1 MRRGFGKIRT
11 PVHGQELPAHT
22 QDVHGCPL
30 IILRAARTASEG
42 GILAGKPLFPAAMA
56 RPRFPQ
62 KSGRETAAEGKIV
75 FSLSAPPLRYDAS
88 GKFFAQT
95 GYAPRRL
102 GHEFHGRGNRPGG
115 RFSLRQ
121 FLIGPHNAASADEIP
136 LKEWGSRKGAGN
148 RTGKPYPERH
158 AGDVAGQ
165 GIEIHA
171 EKAVFS
177 EKGSTNK
184 A

>member
-1 MRRGFGKIRT
+1 M
-11 PVHGQELPAHT
+11 PE
-22 QDVHGCPL
+22 
-30 IILRAARTASEG
+30 S
-42 GILAGKPLFPAAMA
+42 
-56 RPRFPQ
+56 RFPQ

-75 FSLSAPPLRYDAS
+75 FSLSAQPLRYDAS

-102 GHEFHGRGNRPGG
+102 GHEFHGRGNRKGG

-121 FLIGPHNAASADEIP
+121 FLIGPHNAASADKIP

-148 RTGKPYPERH
+148 RSGEPYPERH

-177 EKGSTNK
+177 EKPAEARLKVQIPRLSFTGSSYLRCVK
-184 A
+184 LSRQ